1 MNVKTIYCVHN
12 GVAEVC
18 TMLNIK
24 GIYLFIDMF
33 NLRILAHFI
42 LSLFMTKVTTTNM
55 KIVDSTAD
63 QFQCTQAT

>member
-12 GVAEVC
+12 RVAKVC

-42 LSLFMTKVTTTNM
+42 VSLFMSNVTTTTM
-55 KIVDSTAD
+55 KIVDSTD
-63 QFQCTQAT
+63 QSQHTQTT